1 MNKLYKIGCSALC
14 GSLAAVSAANAGGLS
29 ASGSAQATWQSNQ
42 GANNGNPIGLNSAIA
57 FAGNGELD
65 NGSTFTL
72 TLSQLDKEA
81 WSSGSLAITTPSFGS
96 FRIGSADGGMGVGSK
111 DDVMPTAWEESWG
124 HGLGTGIDRVS
135 GAGSS
140 MDLGYTTPEVIGST
154 LSLQYAPKNNG
165 VQGTDKGTSGTN
177 TGADRKQT
185 AYDIMLDM
193 NKSYAYMMPNVFV
206 GYSASEQDGHQQIAD
221 LGSEGAMDDH
231 EELVVGAVFSIG
243 PVKAGAQ
250 VSGEWLGN
258 NNNVTTTD
266 VAGYKNIAYGVSF
279 NVNDD
284 LAGSW
289 NKFESKKGLVS
300 GDQGSGPTQVVTDIE
315 SLQVS
320 YTMGGASI
328 KVADS
333 QVANQT
339 YATGTSN
346 DKDGTTI
353 ALSLAF

>member
-1 MNKLYKIGCSALC
+1 MNKIYKIGCSALC

-29 ASGSAQATWQSNQ
+29 ASGSAQATWVSTE

-72 TLSQLDKEA
+72 TLSQLDKDA

-124 HGLGTGIDRVS
+124 NGLTVGHDRVS

-140 MDLGYTTPEVIGST
+140 MYLGYTTPEFAGST
-154 LSLQYAPKNNG
+154 VSVMYAPKNNG
-165 VQGTDKGTSGTN
+165 KQAADKGTGV
-177 TGADRKQT
+177 GGGDRKQA
-185 AYDIMLDM
+185 AYDITLDM

-206 GYSASEQDGHQQIAD
+206 GYSASEQDGHEKISG
-221 LGSEGAMDDH
+221 LGSEGSLDDH
-231 EELVVGAVFSIG
+231 EEIIAGAIFSIG

-258 NNNVTTTD
+258 NNNVTVAD
-266 VAGYKNIAYGVSF
+266 VAGYKNVAYGISF
-279 NVNDD
+279 NINDD
-284 LAGSW
+284 LAVSW
-289 NKFESKKGLVS
+289 AKHESKKGLVS
-300 GDQGSGPTQVVTDIE
+300 SDQGAGNTTVRSNVE
-315 SLQVS
+315 SIQLS

-328 KVADS
+328 KIADS
-333 QVANQT
+333 SVEDQNYV
-339 YATGTSN
+339 TGTSG
-346 DKDGTTI
+346 DRDATVI

>member
-29 ASGSAQATWQSNQ
+29 ASGSAQATWQSNE
-42 GANNGNPIGLNSAIA
+42 GSENGNPIGLNSAIA
-57 FAGNGELD
+57 FKGNGELD

-72 TLSQLDKEA
+72 TLSQLDKDA
-81 WSSGSLAITTPSFGS
+81 WSSGSIAITTPSFGS

-140 MDLGYTTPEVIGST
+140 MYLGYTTPEIAGST
-154 LSLQYAPKNNG
+154 LSVQYAPKNDG
-165 VQGTDKGTSGTN
+165 VQATDKGVSGSN
-177 TGADRKQT
+177 GGDRKQG

-193 NKSYAYMMPNVFV
+193 NKSNSYMMPNVFV
-206 GYSASEQDGHQQIAD
+206 GYSVSEQDGHQKIAD
-221 LGSEGAMDDH
+221 LGSEGALDDH
-231 EELVVGAVFSIG
+231 EEMVVGAIFSIG

-258 NNNVTTTD
+258 NNNVTVTD
-266 VAGYKNIAYGVSF
+266 VAGYKNIGYGVSF
-279 NVNDD
+279 NINDD
-284 LAGSW
+284 LAVSW
-289 NKFESKKGLVS
+289 AHYESKKGLVS
-300 GDQGSGPTQVVTDIE
+300 QDQGAGSTTVVTEVD
-315 SLQVS
+315 SLQLS

-333 QVANQT
+333 TVTNQN
-339 YATGTSN
+339 YSSGTSN

>member
-1 MNKLYKIGCSALC
+1 MNKIYKIGCSALC

-29 ASGSAQATWQSNQ
+29 ASGSAQATWVSTE

-72 TLSQLDKEA
+72 TLSQLDKDA

-111 DDVMPTAWEESWG
+111 DDIMPTAWEEAWG

-140 MDLGYTTPEVIGST
+140 MYIGYTTPEFAGST
-154 LSLQYAPKNNG
+154 LSLQYAPKNDGAQNA
-165 VQGTDKGTSGTN
+165 DKGVSGGN
-177 TGADRKQT
+177 NAERKRG
-185 AYDIMLDM
+185 AYDVMLDM

-206 GYSASEQDGHQQIAD
+206 GYSATEQDGHEKISG
-221 LGSEGAMDDH
+221 LGAEGALDDH

-266 VAGYKNIAYGVSF
+266 VAGYKNIAYGISF

-284 LAGSW
+284 LAVSW

-300 GDQGSGPTQVVTDIE
+300 QDQGAGNTTVVTDVE

-333 QVANQT
+333 QVSNQT
-339 YATGTSN
+339 YTSGTSN

>member
-42 GANNGNPIGLNSAIA
+42 GTNNGNPIGLNSAIA
-57 FAGNGELD
+57 FKGSGELD
-65 NGSTFTL
+65 NGSTFAL
-72 TLSQLDKEA
+72 TLSQLDQDA
-81 WSSGSLAITTPSFGS
+81 WSSGSIAITTPSFGS

-140 MDLGYTTPEVIGST
+140 MYLGYTTPEFAGST
-154 LSLQYAPKNNG
+154 LSIMYAPKNDG
-165 VQGTDKGTSGTN
+165 KQVADKGASGTN
-177 TGADRKQT
+177 GGDRKQS

-193 NKSYAYMMPNVFV
+193 NKSYEYMMPNVFV
-206 GYSASEQDGHQQIAD
+206 GYSSSAQDGHEKISG
-221 LGSEGAMDDH
+221 LGSEGTLDDH
-231 EELVVGAVFSIG
+231 EEVVAGAIFSIG

-258 NNNVTTTD
+258 NNNVTATD

-284 LAGSW
+284 LSVSW
-289 NKFESKKGLVS
+289 ATMESKKGLVS
-300 GDQGSGPTQVVTDIE
+300 SDQGAGNTTVTTKVE
-315 SLQVS
+315 SLQLS

-333 QVANQT
+333 SVTDAT
-339 YATGTSN
+339 YTSGTTG
-346 DKDGTTI
+346 DRDGTTL

>member
-1 MNKLYKIGCSALC
+1 MNKIYKIGCSALC
-14 GSLAAVSAANAGGLS
+14 GSLAAVSAVNAGGLS
-29 ASGSAQATWQSNQ
+29 ASGSAQATWQSNA

-72 TLSQLDKEA
+72 TLSQLDKDA

-111 DDVMPTAWEESWG
+111 DDIMPTAWEEAWG

-140 MDLGYTTPEVIGST
+140 MYIGYTTPEFAGST
-154 LSLQYAPKNNG
+154 LSLQYAPKNDGAQNA
-165 VQGTDKGTSGTN
+165 DKGVSGGN
-177 TGADRKQT
+177 NAERKRG
-185 AYDIMLDM
+185 AYDVMLDM

-206 GYSASEQDGHQQIAD
+206 GYSATEQDGHEKISG
-221 LGSEGAMDDH
+221 LGAEGALDDH
-231 EELVVGAVFSIG
+231 EELVAGAIFSIG

-258 NNNVTTTD
+258 NNNVTVTD
-266 VAGYKNIAYGVSF
+266 VAGYKNIAYGISF
-279 NVNDD
+279 NINDD
-284 LAGSW
+284 LAVSW